1 MNGVGL
7 IDISELE
14 GEQTHK
20 AQMQEIWLLLIYC
33 SDIFPH
39 KPPAYPLSQ
48 TLGKYREVLQLA
60 SGERLKSHVNP
71 CNCCPFP

>member
-1 MNGVGL
+1 MGNYMNGVGL

-39 KPPAYPLSQ
+39 KPPASAGGFFTTVPPGKPLLNVTFS
-48 TLGKYREVLQLA
+48 
-60 SGERLKSHVNP
+60 
-71 CNCCPFP
+71 

>member
-1 MNGVGL
+1 MGNYMNGVGL

-48 TLGKYREVLQLA
+48 TLGKIQRNFAVGFRRMAQISCKPL
-60 SGERLKSHVNP
+60 
-71 CNCCPFP
+71 